1 MKFEYVTVIKNVF
14 LKPEYSW
21 NQTFAFIKGS
31 KILIVTGYNSI
42 TSLSHGILLKCE
54 IKIVVTWH
62 L

>member
-1 MKFEYVTVIKNVF
+1 MKFNIRKCNKNI

-54 IKIVVTWH
+54 IKIVVT
-62 L
+62 